1 MIFISLFKRKKSN
14 QKHTALITAFYQ
26 IPLIISI
33 IFISVLFINYN
44 KQELG
49 NLSINNNYKVNMS
62 KINLHTKLNLDNE
75 FKKAYVYESYVGS
88 KEDAINLANK
98 IFSKL
103 NTNIDESQNNEYD
116 DTIIFKSEKGDYSLW
131 VNYKG
136 LTTSFISF
144 KQTEAKGKEK
154 LTYEEVQ
161 AILNEFD
168 IELPKDVDFK
178 DNGDGNLICTI
189 NENNTVSNFTNNV
202 ISYKPYKEYDILS
215 LQEAY
220 NEILAGNFKFDAMPN
235 KISNIEIIDTNL
247 IYLLD
252 SKGFYQPVYDFTINI
267 NENINHIYICA
278 LK

>member
-14 QKHTALITAFYQ
+14 QKHTTLITAFYQ
-26 IPLIISI
+26 IPLIIII

-116 DTIIFKSEKGDYSLW
+116 DTIIFK
-131 VNYKG
+131 
-136 LTTSFISF
+136 
-144 KQTEAKGKEK
+144 
-154 LTYEEVQ
+154 
-161 AILNEFD
+161 
-168 IELPKDVDFK
+168 
-178 DNGDGNLICTI
+178 
-189 NENNTVSNFTNNV
+189 
-202 ISYKPYKEYDILS
+202 
-215 LQEAY
+215 
-220 NEILAGNFKFDAMPN
+220 
-235 KISNIEIIDTNL
+235 
-247 IYLLD
+247 
-252 SKGFYQPVYDFTINI
+252 
-267 NENINHIYICA
+267 
-278 LK
+278 